1 MARGGYKHVANPGT
15 AESEEH
21 LIGRRPFNYA
31 NGVSKAGQ
39 RERGVR
45 VRWYQANL
53 QTGFLS
59 VRKRLDGE
67 PLEEYIKP
75 IGGGY
80 FFTLPGIRDKNDW
93 IGRTLM
99 EASSGSTR
107 S

>member
-1 MARGGYKHVANPGT
+1 V
-15 AESEEH
+15 
-21 LIGRRPFNYA
+21 
-31 NGVSKAGQ
+31 Q
-39 RERGVR
+39 
-45 VRWYQANL
+45 
-53 QTGFLS
+53 
-59 VRKRLDGE
+59 KRLDGE

-80 FFTLPGIRDKNDW
+80 FFTLPGIRDRNDW